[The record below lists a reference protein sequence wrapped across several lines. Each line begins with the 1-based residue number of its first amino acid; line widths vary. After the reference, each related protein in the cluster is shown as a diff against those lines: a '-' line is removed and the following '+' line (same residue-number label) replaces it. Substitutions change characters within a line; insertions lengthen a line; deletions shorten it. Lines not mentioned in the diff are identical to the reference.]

1 LFCLVMYYS
10 LSLHTRAPLAPSIG
24 TLCVIQQPAAAAS
37 SSQPPLARRDSHRC
51 WCSLALALATR
62 TRTAPWPCRLPCRV
76 PCAMRVLCCVCSRPG
91 LCIQELRTHNCG
103 VLWNQCPP
111 VKESMATEN
120 AAKPAQPAK
129 AAPGPPAPAN
139 AAPVRHPPAA
149 PLPTSWRPR
158 YFSTTHSTPEKM
170 AVARAQSGRHSVR
183 HATCCTEGDGGC
195 GIKMCGIIPV
205 TIRKL
210 FAHFLEDA
218 PVFLYDAAS

>member
-1 LFCLVMYYS
+1 MRDS
-10 LSLHTRAPLAPSIG
+10 TASSSSSSSSE
-24 TLCVIQQPAAAAS
+24 QQPAAARPPRLQL
-37 SSQPPLARRDSHRC
+37 QPVLVLPRHSYSAV
-51 WCSLALALATR
+51 ALPSA
-62 TRTAPWPCRLPCRV
+62 V
-76 PCAMRVLCCVCSRPG
+76 PRAARVLCCVCSRPG